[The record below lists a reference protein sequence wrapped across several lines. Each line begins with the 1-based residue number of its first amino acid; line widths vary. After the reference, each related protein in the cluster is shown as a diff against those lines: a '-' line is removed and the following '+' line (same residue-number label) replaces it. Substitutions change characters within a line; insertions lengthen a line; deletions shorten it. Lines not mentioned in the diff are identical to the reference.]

1 MINKNLVQIFYTN
14 INDNLFNYE
23 YYRSL
28 LNSEELYKADRFY
41 FQKDRNCFTI
51 ARAKLR
57 EILGEF
63 TETSPSK
70 INFKYN
76 EFNKPFIDSYIKFN
90 ISHSK
95 DLIIFAFSSNND
107 IGIDIEFMKD
117 NIKYK
122 EIINRFFSENE
133 IKEFLNVPEGLQK
146 EAFFNGWSRKESYI
160 KAVGKGLNIPLDS
173 FDVTLDPKNEVK
185 IINIDGKKNNI
196 WKLYDLNI
204 NKLYKSAFTTNKEI
218 LDFNIFSF

>member
-1 MINKNLVQIFYTN
+1 
-14 INDNLFNYE
+14 
-23 YYRSL
+23 

-76 EFNKPFIDSYIKFN
+76 EFNKPFIDGHIKFN

-95 DLIIFAFSSNND
+95 DLIIFAFSIDND

-133 IKEFLNVPEGLQK
+133 IKEFLNVPEELEK

>member
-28 LNSEELYKADRFY
+28 LNSDELYKADRFY

-57 EILGEF
+57 EFLGEF
-63 TETSPSK
+63 TNTSPSK

-76 EFNKPFIDSYIKFN
+76 EFNKPFIDSHIKFN

-95 DLIIFAFSSNND
+95 DLIIFAFSIDND
-107 IGIDIEFMKD
+107 IGIDIEFMKG

-122 EIINRFFSENE
+122 ELINRFFSENE
-133 IKEFLNVPEGLQK
+133 IKEFLNVPEELQK

-173 FDVTLDPKNEVK
+173 FDVTLDPKNDVK
-185 IINIDGKKNNI
+185 IINIDGKENNI